1 MSHLDTVEFRQQCNV
16 HKSQVCSQNKEW
28 GVIMNHELQSCGH
41 ITSSSVAPAKIQST
55 QHITQPWFS
64 CLPHCYLFEF
74 NILFFFLNYYLFLKM
89 TFRLPFNFKMYTAAL
104 IPQKSGCCVKRQNN
118 IMFYFIN
125 LSQLVSDSLGLG
137 QQETGRVVD
146 MLLMYLFQT
155 LHR

>member
-1 MSHLDTVEFRQQCNV
+1 
-16 HKSQVCSQNKEW
+16 
-28 GVIMNHELQSCGH
+28 
-41 ITSSSVAPAKIQST
+41 
-55 QHITQPWFS
+55 
-64 CLPHCYLFEF
+64 
-74 NILFFFLNYYLFLKM
+74 M

-104 IPQKSGCCVKRQNN
+104 IPQKSGCCVKRQND

-125 LSQLVSDSLGLG
+125 LSQLVSDNLGLG